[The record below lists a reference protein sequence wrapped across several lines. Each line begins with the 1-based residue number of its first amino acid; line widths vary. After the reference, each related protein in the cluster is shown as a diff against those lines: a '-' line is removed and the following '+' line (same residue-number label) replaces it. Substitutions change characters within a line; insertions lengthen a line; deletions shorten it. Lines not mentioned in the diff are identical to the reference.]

1 MVQPIRPVS
10 CWTRPRPYPTRD
22 NLRRAYDQRDT
33 SEVIKPGDIVF
44 SALAQWG
51 SCRFSRD
58 SFLIFMPPQHTL
70 QQCFYLFV
78 QASVA
83 CHRYFFS
90 LRKKTERISMKFAR
104 GYQYYQHI
112 NWLHFGRNWNRDKGL
127 GYGKIFQSMSIGVAA
142 MWNRCWRLTNEF
154 TNFTEQTKADA
165 IANMISR

>member
-1 MVQPIRPVS
+1 M
-10 CWTRPRPYPTRD
+10 
-22 NLRRAYDQRDT
+22 
-33 SEVIKPGDIVF
+33 
-44 SALAQWG
+44 QWW
-51 SCRFSRD
+51 SCRFRRD

-83 CHRYFFS
+83 YHRYFFS

-112 NWLHFGRNWNRDKGL
+112 NWLHFGRNWNRNKGL

-142 MWNRCWRLTNEF
+142 MWNRCWRLGKEF
-154 TNFTEQTKADA
+154 TNSRVHDSLAVVTPVYGKHLQRMSDKCRRGGGITSPRA
-165 IANMISR
+165 ISSSLVLYSAVLEIRCIYKVNI